1 MRGSKRVT
9 ERSYIVRYL
18 RFIAL
23 ATVGVVF
30 VGAVS
35 LSAAGVALSAMPEV
49 VCDGLV
55 LACKHVGHVISVA
68 HSWLAGGLFG

>member
-1 MRGSKRVT
+1 MAWFQRVT

-30 VGAVS
+30 VGVVS
-35 LSAAGVALSAMPEV
+35 LSAAGVALTAMPEV

-55 LACKHVGHVISVA
+55 MACERVEHVISVA
-68 HSWLAGGLFG
+68 HSWFVDSLFG

>member
-1 MRGSKRVT
+1 MAWFKRVT

-30 VGAVS
+30 AGAVS
-35 LSAAGVALSAMPEV
+35 LSAAGVALTAMPEV

-55 LACKHVGHVISVA
+55 MACEHVEHVISVA
-68 HSWLAGGLFG
+68 HSWLVDSLFG